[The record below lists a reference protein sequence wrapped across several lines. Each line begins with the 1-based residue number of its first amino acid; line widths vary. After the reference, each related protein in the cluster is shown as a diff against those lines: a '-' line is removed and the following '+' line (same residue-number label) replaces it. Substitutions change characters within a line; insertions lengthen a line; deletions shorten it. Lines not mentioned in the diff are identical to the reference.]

1 MQNAVPTTP
10 KTRTTAPLPADH
22 AFEQALGDHLQG
34 RWQAAE
40 AQYRSLLAGAPAHA
54 PSLHFLGVLRHQ
66 QGDAEEGNALV
77 QQSLQLQPDHADWH
91 NTWGNML
98 AAQGRGDEAAAAF
111 VAALERDARHAD
123 AWNNLGAVLL
133 AAGQAEDAV
142 AALRNAVELRPALR
156 AAHQHLGDAYQQL
169 GDAHAAALS
178 YCAEYVLRPK
188 QETQRDM
195 LGIAY
200 SQLGLH
206 DEAAQVYAAWLAD
219 EPGHP
224 IASHLLAASRGKAVD
239 DRVPAQFL
247 QRYFDGYA
255 ETFEHKLVA
264 GLGYSVPP
272 LVHRLLAESATPAA
286 SLRILDAGCGTG
298 LCGPQLKPFALQLS
312 GVDLSEKSLAVAHGK
327 GVYDSLHRQD
337 IVDYLVAGS
346 QAHWDLLV
354 AADVLIY
361 FGDLKPFFAAA
372 HAELATGGRML
383 ASFEIWDEPHH
394 ARNDAPCDAIHTAR
408 VAAEPAPGY
417 ALQPSGR
424 YSHRESYLLRAL
436 RAAGFTVQERLPIH
450 IRNELGRPVQG
461 LLLLAQKAQ

>member
-1 MQNAVPTTP
+1 MQDPAPTTP
-10 KTRTTAPLPADH
+10 KTRTPAPLPTDP

-34 RWQAAE
+34 HWQAAE
-40 AQYRSLLAGAPAHA
+40 AQYRSLLADAPGHA
-54 PSLHFLGVLRHQ
+54 PSVHFLGVLRHQ

-77 QQSLQLQPDHADWH
+77 QQSLRLQPDHADWH

-98 AAQGRGDEAAAAF
+98 AAKGRGDEAAAAF
-111 VAALERDARHAD
+111 VAALECDARHAD

-133 AAGQAEDAV
+133 AAGQAQDAV

-169 GDAHAAALS
+169 GDSHAAALS

-188 QETQRDM
+188 EETQRDM

-206 DEAAQVYAAWLAD
+206 EEAAQVYAAWLAD

-224 IASHLLAASRGKAVD
+224 IAAHLLAASQGKAVD
-239 DRVPAQFL
+239 DRVPADFL

-255 ETFEHKLVA
+255 ETFEHKLVE
-264 GLGYSVPP
+264 GLEYSVPP
-272 LVHRLLAESATPAA
+272 LVHRLLADKATPVA

-298 LCGPQLKPFALQLS
+298 LCGLQLKHFARQLS
-312 GVDLSEKSLAVAHGK
+312 GVDLSEKSLAVAHSK

-337 IVDYLVAGS
+337 ILDFLGTCAPA
-346 QAHWDLLV
+346 QWDLLV

-361 FGDLKPFFAAA
+361 FGDLVPFVAAA
-372 HAELATGGRML
+372 HAALAPGGRLL
-383 ASFEIWDEPHH
+383 ASFEVRDAPLH
-394 ARNDAPCDAIHTAR
+394 ARAPSQ
-408 VAAEPAPGY
+408 PGPGY
-417 ALQPSGR
+417 VLQPSGR
-424 YSHRESYLLRAL
+424 YSHSESYLLDTL
-436 RAAGFTVQERLPIH
+436 RAADFTVQERLPIH
-450 IRNELGRPVQG
+450 IRKELGRPVQG
-461 LLLLAQKAQ
+461 LLLLARKAQ

>member
-1 MQNAVPTTP
+1 MPTP
-10 KTRTTAPLPADH
+10 GTTNPPALSPADH

-34 RWQAAE
+34 QWQAAE
-40 AQYRSLLAGAPAHA
+40 AQYRSILAQAPGHA
-54 PSLHFLGVLRHQ
+54 PSVHFLGVLRHQ
-66 QGDAEEGNALV
+66 QGHLAEGDALV
-77 QQSLQLQPDHADWH
+77 RQSLLLAPEHADWH

-98 AAQGRGDEAAAAF
+98 AAQGHGDAAAAAF

-142 AALRNAVELRPALR
+142 AALRNATQLRPAFR

-178 YCAEYVLRPK
+178 YCAEYVLRPR

-206 DEAAQVYAAWLAD
+206 EEAAQVYAAWLAD

-239 DRVPAQFL
+239 DRVPADFL

-255 ETFEHKLVA
+255 DTFEHKLVV
-264 GLGYSVPP
+264 GLAYGVPP
-272 LVHRLLAESATPAA
+272 LVHQWLAERAIAA
-286 SLRILDAGCGTG
+286 GSLRILDAGCGTG
-298 LCGPQLKPFALQLS
+298 LCGPHLKPFARQLT
-312 GVDLSEKSLAVAHGK
+312 GVDLSEKSLDVARSK
-327 GVYDSLHRQD
+327 EVYDSLHRQD
-337 IVDYLVAGS
+337 IVEHLLSGVPA
-346 QAHWDLLV
+346 QWDVLV

-361 FGDLKPFFAAA
+361 FGDLAPFMAAA
-372 HAELATGGRML
+372 QGALAHGGLLLVSCETGPPAG
-383 ASFEIWDEPHH
+383 SEP
-394 ARNDAPCDAIHTAR
+394 PS
-408 VAAEPAPGY
+408 VSPAPGY

-424 YSHRESYLLRAL
+424 YSHLDSYVLDTVRT
-436 RAAGFTVQERLPIH
+436 AGFTIDRTMPLV
-450 IRNELGRPVQG
+450 IRQELGRPVQG
-461 LLLLAQKAQ
+461 LLLLARKGDGSRPVSSPPPIKAPA

>member
-1 MQNAVPTTP
+1 MQDPAP
-10 KTRTTAPLPADH
+10 TAPNTPAPPPADH
-22 AFEQALGDHLQG
+22 AFEQALGHHLQG
-34 RWQAAE
+34 HWQAAE
-40 AQYRSLLAGAPAHA
+40 TQYRSFLANAPGHA

-77 QQSLQLQPDHADWH
+77 QQSLRLEPDHADWH

-133 AAGQAEDAV
+133 AAGQAQDAV
-142 AALRNAVELRPALR
+142 AALRNALELRPALR

-169 GDAHAAALS
+169 GDSHAAALS

-188 QETQRDM
+188 EETQRDM

-206 DEAAQVYAAWLAD
+206 EEAAQVYTAWLAD

-224 IASHLLAASRGKAVD
+224 IAAHLLAASRGKAVD
-239 DRVPAQFL
+239 DRVPADFL

-264 GLGYSVPP
+264 GLEYSVPP
-272 LVHRLLAESATPAA
+272 LVHRLLVEKATPAA

-298 LCGPQLKPFALQLS
+298 LCGPQLKPFARQLS
-312 GVDLSEKSLAVAHGK
+312 GVDLSEKSLAVARSK

-337 IVDYLVAGS
+337 IVDYLGTGAPP
-346 QAHWDLLV
+346 AHWDLLV

-361 FGDLKPFFAAA
+361 FGDLVPFVAAA
-372 HAELATGGRML
+372 HGALAPGGRLL
-383 ASFEIWDEPHH
+383 ASFEVW
-394 ARNDAPCDAIHTAR
+394 DAPCDARAPSL
-408 VAAEPAPGY
+408 PASGY
-417 ALQPSGR
+417 LLQSSGR
-424 YSHRESYLLRAL
+424 YSHRESYLLDTL
-436 RAAGFTVQERLPIH
+436 RAGDFTVEERLPIH
-450 IRNELGRPVQG
+450 IRKELGRPVQG
-461 LLLLAQKAQ
+461 LLLLARKTR